1 MLSHIFNL
9 STTFFYWDIL
19 RKSFVVFILHSW
31 NLCKVIIKYRLL
43 MAWYL
48 VWIILCFAGRHLI
61 IWLPWDS
68 LGQTSN
74 QCTSSYHTWCSKN
87 ILFAHISLFS
97 CNVYL
102 YQCNLCWYNCPKT
115 ELMLCYGGCKYCKAV
130 DPWLEACN
138 RQIAHLYECYH
149 HLGSYLHTFWDTD
162 ETNYRVIIISWN
174 LYHCYAPHRTT
185 RITRFVGQIFWG
197 VIYEIF
203 SIIWWKFIWHNWHIK
218 L

>member
-68 LGQTSN
+68 LGHTSN
-74 QCTSSYHTWCSKN
+74 QCTSSYRSCHTIWITRVVLELYTGPALIHMAWRDLYNTWCSKN
-87 ILFAHISLFS
+87 ILVAAHISLFS
-97 CNVYL
+97 CNVYI
-102 YQCNLCWYNCPKT
+102 YLC
-115 ELMLCYGGCKYCKAV
+115 
-130 DPWLEACN
+130 
-138 RQIAHLYECYH
+138 
-149 HLGSYLHTFWDTD
+149 S
-162 ETNYRVIIISWN
+162 VI
-174 LYHCYAPHRTT
+174 
-185 RITRFVGQIFWG
+185 FVG
-197 VIYEIF
+197 
-203 SIIWWKFIWHNWHIK
+203 IIALKQNYCCVTGAVNIVK

>member
-1 MLSHIFNL
+1 MKLSWHPVLGGSKIQRISKTYWQDNRIHLLHLVIIAARNAVSHLQPFNYVL
-9 STTFFYWDIL
+9 LLGYFEEVI
-19 RKSFVVFILHSW
+19 VVFILHSW

-74 QCTSSYHTWCSKN
+74 QCTSSYHTRCSKD

-102 YQCNLCWYNCPKT
+102 Y
-115 ELMLCYGGCKYCKAV
+115 
-130 DPWLEACN
+130 
-138 RQIAHLYECYH
+138 
-149 HLGSYLHTFWDTD
+149 
-162 ETNYRVIIISWN
+162 
-174 LYHCYAPHRTT
+174 HC
-185 RITRFVGQIFWG
+185 I
-197 VIYEIF
+197 
-203 SIIWWKFIWHNWHIK
+203 
-218 L
+218 